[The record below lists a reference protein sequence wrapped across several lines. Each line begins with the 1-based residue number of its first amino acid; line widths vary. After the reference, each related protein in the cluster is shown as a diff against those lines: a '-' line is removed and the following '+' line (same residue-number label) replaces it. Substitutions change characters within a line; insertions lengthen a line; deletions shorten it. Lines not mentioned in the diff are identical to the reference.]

1 MWTRKLMV
9 GAALGTLLFFPQGAV
24 GAEVEEPEAPE
35 SAVSSPPMEMDD
47 PGTPGREGIELNLV
61 GTLVRAGIGRSTESL
76 LDANYG
82 IGDRIQL
89 KYERPYLTE
98 GEAGAGSQHGLG
110 ATEFGVKWRI
120 VDSHGLA
127 LAIYPQYSWDDG
139 FRLKDDQGNPE
150 ETEGRTAYFP
160 VLVSKEVNRVYT
172 VALNL
177 GHRRN
182 LEERGDDNNL
192 ALGAGRAV
200 GEDGR
205 ILGEIYSERDEH
217 LHNRQT
223 DVRVGYVFTLFPK
236 RLAHSKLEL
245 PAYASIGH
253 SIGHTEAGE
262 LSTSFTFGVSLIVKP
277 KGSSHA

>member
-1 MWTRKLMV
+1 MLFV
-9 GAALGTLLFFPQGAV
+9 GTALGALICFQQPAV
-24 GAEVEEPEAPE
+24 AAEVEESEAPE

-47 PGTPGREGIELNLV
+47 PGTPGRQGVEVNLV
-61 GTLVRAGIGRSTESL
+61 GTLVRVGHGRSSESL

-98 GEAGAGSQHGLG
+98 GEAGAHSQHGLG
-110 ATEFGVKWRI
+110 ATELGVKWRM

-127 LAIYPQYSWDDG
+127 VAIYPQYGCDDG
-139 FRLKDDQGNPE
+139 FRLKDEAGNRE
-150 ETEGRTAYFP
+150 EGEGRSVYFP

-200 GEDGR
+200 GEDAR
-205 ILGEIYSERDEH
+205 ILAEIYSERDED

-236 RLAHSKLEL
+236 RLAKSQLEL

-253 SIGHTEAGE
+253 SIGRTEARE
-262 LSTSFTFGVSLIVKP
+262 LSTSFTFGVSLVRKP
-277 KGSSHA
+277 KGA